1 MAISHGRILASTN
14 SSWPTQGDAMVT
26 TAGPIGGP
34 VQSMIAPPGTSSP
47 TVLRILLGAQ
57 LRRLREAKRL
67 SAEEAGNAIRA
78 SHSKISRLE
87 TGRVGFKDRDI
98 VDLLT
103 FYGITDEKEREA
115 LRALASRANTPG
127 WWHDYA
133 DVLPNWFEAYVG
145 LEEAATQIRAYEVQF
160 VPGLLQTEDYARAVT
175 TLGYSNPKEITRRVN
190 LRLARQAILSKPD
203 PPSVWVV
210 LDEALLR
217 RPIGGSSVMRGQL
230 KNLIEISQ
238 LPNVTIQVIPFRA
251 GGHAAAGGP
260 FSVLRFA
267 EYDLP
272 DVVYLEQLTSALYL
286 DKQDVVDSY
295 LLVQVQ

>member
-1 MAISHGRILASTN
+1 
-14 SSWPTQGDAMVT
+14 MVA
-26 TAGPIGGP
+26 TAGHVGQP
-34 VQSMIAPPGTSSP
+34 VQSQIALPGTSSP

-103 FYGITDEKEREA
+103 FYGVTDEKEREA
-115 LRALASRANTPG
+115 LRAVAVRATSPG

-133 DVLPNWFEAYVG
+133 DVLPIWFEEYVG
-145 LEEAATQIRAYEVQF
+145 LEEAASQIRAYEIQF
-160 VPGLLQTEDYARAVT
+160 VPGLLQTEDYARAVIM
-175 TLGYSNPKEITRRVN
+175 LAYSNPKEINRRVR
-190 LRLARQAILSKPD
+190 LRMARQAILTSQD
-203 PPSVWVV
+203 PPSLWAV

-217 RPIGGSSVMRGQL
+217 RPIGGSSVMRAQL
-230 KNLIEISQ
+230 KHLIEMSQ
-238 LPNVTIQVIPFRA
+238 RPNVTVHVVPFKA

-267 EYDLP
+267 KYDLP
-272 DVVYLEQLTSALYL
+272 DVVYLEQLSSAQYL
-286 DKQDVVDSY
+286 DKQDVVDRYVAVMEQLRIEALTPAASAAA
-295 LLVQVQ
+295 LRAMLRDG